1 MPRSLT
7 RKRAKDAN
15 VDVTGASVTLAAGTT
30 VGASDNLL
38 DTEIATLAGGTTTG
52 GFYIDEMDAITIDG
66 VDTGSSEFNL
76 TAGGAV
82 TLNDAAVTTA
92 GNVSIT
98 AVGGAIE
105 ASDDDD
111 ADILADGNVSL
122 TGDGIGAAAA
132 TIIIAEHDGTD
143 TNDASLTLNN
153 TGVSAETIDVEVL
166 SNAFNAVSITLADA
180 DSTAD
185 IAFAGTDVI
194 DIDSTSSTQ
203 TVITDVDASTNGM
216 AFTFAQTDPNG
227 EIDVTFVTTG
237 NNAVTITGE
246 KNIALANGAIDAG
259 TGAVALTATAGGI
272 ADLDGGANSLITA
285 GDLSLTAVNANQSIG
300 GGDTLEVTITGTLT
314 ASASDGVGGIKVINA
329 GDLIVGTVN
338 AGTGDVALISTSGSI
353 IDDTSDIDAVNIS
366 LTANAS
372 GQSVGAEGSLIS
384 VTLTGGDLTASANS
398 GTGGVFVS
406 ASGDLSIASV
416 DAGSGD
422 VELSAFTN
430 ITSTTAES
438 IADITA
444 GGNVTL
450 RGYSVGAE
458 GTAIVVTGGTGT
470 LSVTASGASGLI
482 DFDQPQLIGP
492 I

>member
-1 MPRSLT
+1 MILPKAEPSQPRTLPAEAVTGTGGVFVSQTGQMDIDSVDAFTGDVELT
-7 RKRAKDAN
+7 ASAAIADAAAAKDAN

-38 DTEIATLAGGTTTG
+38 DIEIATLAGGTTTG

-194 DIDSTSSTQ
+194 DIDST
-203 TVITDVDASTNGM
+203 
-216 AFTFAQTDPNG
+216 
-227 EIDVTFVTTG
+227 
-237 NNAVTITGE
+237 
-246 KNIALANGAIDAG
+246 
-259 TGAVALTATAGGI
+259 
-272 ADLDGGANSLITA
+272 
-285 GDLSLTAVNANQSIG
+285 
-300 GGDTLEVTITGTLT
+300 
-314 ASASDGVGGIKVINA
+314 
-329 GDLIVGTVN
+329 
-338 AGTGDVALISTSGSI
+338 
-353 IDDTSDIDAVNIS
+353 
-366 LTANAS
+366 
-372 GQSVGAEGSLIS
+372 
-384 VTLTGGDLTASANS
+384 
-398 GTGGVFVS
+398 
-406 ASGDLSIASV
+406 
-416 DAGSGD
+416 
-422 VELSAFTN
+422 
-430 ITSTTAES
+430 
-438 IADITA
+438 
-444 GGNVTL
+444 
-450 RGYSVGAE
+450 
-458 GTAIVVTGGTGT
+458 
-470 LSVTASGASGLI
+470 
-482 DFDQPQLIGP
+482 
-492 I
+492 